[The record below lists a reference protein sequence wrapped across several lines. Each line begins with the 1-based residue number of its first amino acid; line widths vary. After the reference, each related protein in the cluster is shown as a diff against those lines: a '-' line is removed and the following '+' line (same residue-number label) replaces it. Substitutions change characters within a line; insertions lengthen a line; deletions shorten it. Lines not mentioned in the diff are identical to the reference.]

1 MDGSSEVPTAERR
14 SSRATQLTSIC
25 YTTFTAIAEVNMEVH
40 AAQSA
45 KEKCRPYQHYSASP
59 KFGAQILNKN
69 SKVTVW
75 PQQHTSSFPGS

>member
-1 MDGSSEVPTAERR
+1 MALLRCLHRKEGLPDPHSSLA
-14 SSRATQLTSIC
+14 SAC
-25 YTTFTAIAEVNMEVH
+25 YTIFAAIAEANMEVC

-59 KFGAQILNKN
+59 KFGVQILSKN

-75 PQQHTSSFPGS
+75 PQQHTSFPVS